1 MNKFV
6 CYLTIPEKW
15 DIKNI
20 RPISKEKIELADIS
34 SQDFK
39 NKYRNAIFAISN
51 TKEEAYQSAIEIQ
64 KKVLEAISSLKI

>member
-51 TKEEAYQSAIEIQ
+51 TKEEAYQSVIEIQ